1 MIVLIADM
9 RSPRVAKDFVSQV
22 MAGARPNGGNLMTDH
37 APTLHEPRFL
47 RFTFGALW
55 RAVVIISFVWIIGG
69 TLDGA
74 NPQEIIAVP
83 LVVAAWAFDRW
94 VLRGDQN

>member
-1 MIVLIADM
+1 
-9 RSPRVAKDFVSQV
+9 
-22 MAGARPNGGNLMTDH
+22 MTDH
-37 APTLHEPRFL
+37 SPTLYEPRFL

-83 LVVAAWAFDRW
+83 LVVATWAFGIFILDRW
-94 VLRGDQN
+94 VVTGDQN

>member
-1 MIVLIADM
+1 
-9 RSPRVAKDFVSQV
+9 
-22 MAGARPNGGNLMTDH
+22 MTDH
-37 APTLHEPRFL
+37 APTLYEPRFL

-74 NPQEIIAVP
+74 TPQEIIAVP
-83 LVVAAWAFDRW
+83 LVVAAWAFGIFILDRW
-94 VLRGDQN
+94 VVRGDQN

>member
-1 MIVLIADM
+1 M
-9 RSPRVAKDFVSQV
+9 QV
-22 MAGARPNGGNLMTDH
+22 MAGAGPNGGNLMTDQ

-74 NPQEIIAVP
+74 TLQEIVAVP
-83 LVVAAWAFDRW
+83 LVVAAWAFGMFFLDRW
-94 VLRGDQN
+94 VVTGDQN

>member
-1 MIVLIADM
+1 
-9 RSPRVAKDFVSQV
+9 
-22 MAGARPNGGNLMTDH
+22 MAGAGPNGGNLMTDQ

-55 RAVVIISFVWIIGG
+55 RAVVIISFVWIICG

-74 NPQEIIAVP
+74 TLQEIVAVP
-83 LVVAAWAFDRW
+83 LVVAAWAFGMFFLDRW
-94 VLRGDQN
+94 VVTGDQN

>member
-1 MIVLIADM
+1 MI
-9 RSPRVAKDFVSQV
+9 
-22 MAGARPNGGNLMTDH
+22 DH
-37 APTLHEPRFL
+37 APTQHESPFL

-74 NPQEIIAVP
+74 TPEEIVAVP
-83 LVVAAWAFDRW
+83 LVVAAWAFGILVLDRW
-94 VLRGDQN
+94 VVTGDQN

>member
-1 MIVLIADM
+1 
-9 RSPRVAKDFVSQV
+9 
-22 MAGARPNGGNLMTDH
+22 MTDQ

-55 RAVVIISFVWIIGG
+55 RAVVIISLVWIIGG

-74 NPQEIIAVP
+74 TLQEIVAVP
-83 LVVAAWAFDRW
+83 LVVAAWAFGMFFLDRW
-94 VLRGDQN
+94 VVTGDQN

>member
-1 MIVLIADM
+1 
-9 RSPRVAKDFVSQV
+9 
-22 MAGARPNGGNLMTDH
+22 MTDH
-37 APTLHEPRFL
+37 APALHEPRFW
-47 RFTFGALW
+47 RFTFGTLC

-83 LVVAAWAFDRW
+83 LVVATWAFGIFILDRW
-94 VLRGDQN
+94 VATGDQN

>member
-1 MIVLIADM
+1 
-9 RSPRVAKDFVSQV
+9 
-22 MAGARPNGGNLMTDH
+22 MTDH

-74 NPQEIIAVP
+74 NPQEITAVP
-83 LVVAAWAFDRW
+83 LVVATWAYGIFILDRW
-94 VLRGDQN
+94 VATGDQN

>member
-1 MIVLIADM
+1 
-9 RSPRVAKDFVSQV
+9 
-22 MAGARPNGGNLMTDH
+22 MTDQ

-55 RAVVIISFVWIIGG
+55 RAVVIISFVWIICG

-74 NPQEIIAVP
+74 TLQEIVAVP
-83 LVVAAWAFDRW
+83 LVVAAWAFGMFFLDRW
-94 VLRGDQN
+94 VVTGDQN